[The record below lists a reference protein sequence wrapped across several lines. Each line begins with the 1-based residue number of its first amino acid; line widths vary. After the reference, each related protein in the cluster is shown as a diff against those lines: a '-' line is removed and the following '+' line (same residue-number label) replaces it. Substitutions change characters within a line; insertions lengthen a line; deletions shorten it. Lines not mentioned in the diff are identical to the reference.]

1 MPRKHSASRWFVAS
15 GMSAQH
21 ASLLARTLY
30 RRLSRHWQPP
40 RPTAD
45 DQRGLIAWAQHY
57 LPHHFS
63 RKPSRMHRWLDEQLM
78 FLQQHRGNKLN
89 VIGPRG
95 SAKSTVGSLAWPLRL
110 ALTGAEPYIWI
121 VSDTAGQACNH
132 LQNIKT
138 ELIDNAALAADY
150 PTATGRGSP
159 WSQHMIMLNNGV
171 VIEAFGSGQR
181 IRGRRCGAYRPTLI
195 IADDL
200 QNDQN
205 IESAEQRDRSRQWF
219 HGALLRA
226 GTQHTN
232 VIHLATALHS
242 EALALE
248 LDRTP
253 GWKSQ
258 VFRAI
263 ERWPDN
269 MDLWQQWESLY
280 ADVDH
285 DDASAQAQAF
295 YDEHRAAM
303 DQGAELLWPEE
314 EDLYTLMRMRVE
326 GGRSAFE
333 REKQG
338 TPILSEACEWPE
350 AYFDPEIWFE
360 QWPACLKLKVLALDP
375 SKGSDASHGDY
386 SAYVMLGIDARGV
399 LYVEADL
406 ARRPTPQMVS
416 DGVAIYRAFQPQ
428 AFGIEANQFQ
438 ELLGGLFVDEFQRAH
453 LHGAQPWLMHNT
465 ISKVVRL
472 RRLGP
477 YLSNRRLKFKQRSP
491 GTRMLV
497 QQLREF
503 PLADHDDGPDALEM
517 AIRLATELFHGDV
530 PSDGLGA
537 RFNLSV

>member
-1 MPRKHSASRWFVAS
+1 MPVNRSKYDWFAEGDISAERV
-15 GMSAQH
+15 
-21 ASLLARTLY
+21 SLLASALV
-30 RRLSRHWQPP
+30 RRLQRQWH
-40 RPTAD
+40 PTAPVVVD
-45 DQRGLIAWAQHY
+45 PRGLIEWAQHY

-63 RKPSRMHRWLDEQLM
+63 RPPSRMHRWLDEQLSLM
-78 FLQQHRGNKLN
+78 QQQRGHKLN

-138 ELIDNAALAADY
+138 ELTDNARLATDY
-150 PTATGRGSP
+150 PTATGRGMP
-159 WSQHMIMLNNGV
+159 WSQQMIMLNNGV

-181 IRGRRCGAYRPTLI
+181 IRGRRFGAYRPTLI
-195 IADDL
+195 IVDDL

-205 IESAEQRDRSRQWF
+205 IESAERRDRSRQWF
-219 HGALLRA
+219 HGTLLRA
-226 GTQHTN
+226 GTQRTN

-253 GWKSQ
+253 GWKSHI
-258 VFRAI
+258 FRAI
-263 ERWPDN
+263 ERWPDH
-269 MDLWQQWESLY
+269 MYLWQQWEVLY
-280 ADVDH
+280 ADVDGVN
-285 DDASAQAQAF
+285 ASEQARAF
-295 YDEHRAAM
+295 YDEHRTAM
-303 DQGAELLWPEE
+303 DQGVELLWPEE
-314 EDLYTLMRMRVE
+314 EDLYALMRMRVE
-326 GGRSAFE
+326 GGRTAFE

-338 TPILSEACEWPE
+338 SPILSDACEWPE
-350 AYFDPEIWFE
+350 AYFDQDIWFE
-360 QWPACLKLKVLALDP
+360 QWPTSLTIKVLALDP

-386 SAYVMLGIDARGV
+386 SAYVMLGIDSRGV

-416 DGVAIYRAFQPQ
+416 DGVKLYGDFQPQ

-438 ELLGGLFVDEFQRAH
+438 ELLGGLIVEEFQRR
-453 LHGAQPWLMHNT
+453 GCYGVQPWLMHNT
-465 ISKVVRL
+465 VSKVVRI

-477 YLSNRRLKFKQRSP
+477 FLSTRRIKFKQHSP
-491 GTRMLV
+491 ATRMLV
-497 QQLREF
+497 QQLKEF

-517 AIRLATELFHGDV
+517 AIRLATELCRGNEA
-530 PSDGLGA
+530 SDGLGD
-537 RFNLSV
+537 RFHLSV